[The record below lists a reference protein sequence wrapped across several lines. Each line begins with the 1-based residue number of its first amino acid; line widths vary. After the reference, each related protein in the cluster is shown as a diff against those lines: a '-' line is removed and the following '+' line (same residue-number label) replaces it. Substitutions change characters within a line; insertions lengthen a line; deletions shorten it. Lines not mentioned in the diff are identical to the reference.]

1 MQRNV
6 EESTHHTDATQAT
19 EGYSIHRTR
28 LILIKSKAPA
38 TGAGPKDPD
47 KILPMF
53 FFAPLLNT
61 DALNSSA
68 SELSIT

>member
-1 MQRNV
+1 M
-6 EESTHHTDATQAT
+6 
-19 EGYSIHRTR
+19 
-28 LILIKSKAPA
+28 LIKSRASA
-38 TGAGPKDPD
+38 AETGPEDPD
-47 KILPMF
+47 KVLSMFF